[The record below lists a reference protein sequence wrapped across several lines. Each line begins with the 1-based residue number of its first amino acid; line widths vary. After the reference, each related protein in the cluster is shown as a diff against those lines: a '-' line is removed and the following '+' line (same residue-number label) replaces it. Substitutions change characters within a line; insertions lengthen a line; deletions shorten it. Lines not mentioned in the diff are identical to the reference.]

1 MVMGG
6 QAREDPPVDIPAPSE
21 LLDRLRALPAGR
33 TLLVRIE
40 AREGVFLVGGA
51 VRDLILGRE
60 PRELDLAVEGDAVE
74 LARSLGGAV
83 VAHTRFGTSKV
94 LVDGY
99 RYDIASTRTESYAA
113 PGALPHVRRA
123 SLKED
128 LRRRDFTVNAIA
140 TPLTGAGAGTLEALP
155 SALADLRARTL
166 RVLHDQSFV
175 DDPTRLWRL
184 CRYAGRLRF
193 SIEPHTRELALAAIS
208 SGALGTVSGAR
219 IGAELRLLARE
230 EDPLSSFAVAR
241 ELGLDR
247 ALHPSFGLED
257 PGLTRDALDLLP
269 ADGRSDLLVLAAASE
284 ELPRAERRLLLNRL
298 AFEAADRE
306 RIATA
311 ASGAKPL
318 SQTLEGARTPSEIAA
333 AVDGASP
340 ELVALAGAHG
350 PADRAEAWLETLRH
364 VRLEIDGGD
373 LLAAGVPRGPLI
385 GRALAAALEAKLDGR
400 ASGRTAELAAALEAV
415 NVK

>member
-1 MVMGG
+1 MGR
-6 QAREDPPVDIPAPSE
+6 QAREDHSVDIPAPSQ

-33 TLLVRIE
+33 TLLARVE

-60 PRELDLAVEGDAVE
+60 PSELDLAVEGDAVE
-74 LARSLGGAV
+74 LARSLGGTV
-83 VAHTRFGTSKV
+83 VAHNRFGTAKV
-94 LVDGY
+94 LVNGY
-99 RYDIASTRTESYAA
+99 SYDIASARTESYDA
-113 PGALPHVRRA
+113 PGALPRVSRA
-123 SLKED
+123 SLEED

-155 SALADLRARTL
+155 GALEDLEAGML
-166 RVLHDQSFV
+166 RVLHDQSFL

-184 CRYAGRLRF
+184 CRYAGRLGF

-208 SGALGTVSGAR
+208 SGALDTVSGAR

-230 EDPLSSFAVAR
+230 ADPLSGFAVAR

-247 ALHPSFGLED
+247 ALHTSFGLDD
-257 PGLTRDALDLLP
+257 PGLTRAALELLP
-269 ADGRSDLLVLAAASE
+269 ADGRPDLLVLAAASE
-284 ELPRAERRLLLNRL
+284 DLPRAKLRLLLDRL

-311 ASGAKPL
+311 ASGAKRL
-318 SQTLEGARTPSEIAA
+318 SQALEGARTFAQIAA
-333 AVDGASP
+333 AVTDASP

-350 PADRAEAWLETLRH
+350 AADRAAAWLEKLRH

-373 LLAAGVPRGPLI
+373 LLAAGVPKGPLI

-400 ASGRTAELAAALEAV
+400 ASGRSAELAAALEAV
-415 NVK
+415 NVS